1 METLIFALIA
11 SYAYRQQEP
20 VVAEPEEFQPFDLP
34 STEKLRGKQTE
45 LVVEPDLFYYGL
57 NRDWLPSFSPS
68 GTYVTSPYV
77 DAHRQ
82 PPDRSRR
89 SRRYRRFHLE
99 PLRGGEP
106 GPHLILLRG
115 K

>member
-1 METLIFALIA
+1 MVRERGERGA
-11 SYAYRQQEP
+11 SDESP
-20 VVAEPEEFQPFDLP
+20 VTVVVAD
-34 STEKLRGKQTE
+34 
-45 LVVEPDLFYYGL
+45 DH
-57 NRDWLPSFSPS
+57 
-68 GTYVTSPYV
+68 PYV

-82 PPDRSRR
+82 PPNRPRR

-106 GPHLILLRG
+106 GPRLILLRG